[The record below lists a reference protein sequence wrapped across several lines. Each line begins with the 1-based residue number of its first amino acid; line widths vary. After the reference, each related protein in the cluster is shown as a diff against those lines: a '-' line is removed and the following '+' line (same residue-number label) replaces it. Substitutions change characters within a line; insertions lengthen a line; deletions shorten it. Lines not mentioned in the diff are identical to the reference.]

1 MPKAHFL
8 ASARYVS
15 KQGKNV
21 KAAVIDAFGPSA
33 NLQLRDVPRP
43 QITADQIL
51 VEIHAAG
58 INPIDW
64 KIGEGLMSA
73 RYGKDFPMIMG
84 FDASGVVA
92 EIGAN
97 VRGFN
102 IGDEVFAR
110 STNGPGK
117 CYAEFVALDPGTVAR
132 KPLGISHI
140 DAAAMPLAAL
150 TALNG
155 LRDVGQLR
163 AGQRVLVNGAVGG
176 VGIYAIQIA
185 KILGAHVT
193 GVCSGSNLQ
202 LARELGADETIDY
215 QRESPLQSPP
225 LYDVIYDTVGMLNHA
240 EAQQHLTADGVYLTL
255 VPAPGIEFF
264 LPGKTLRMAKGSYFL
279 VWVPTAADLQL
290 VGEWAEE
297 GKLRSVI
304 DSVYPLEQIE
314 AAHERSR
321 TLHARGKI
329 VVSIISDDG
338 E

>member
-1 MPKAHFL
+1 MPQENIDMKA
-8 ASARYVS
+8 V
-15 KQGKNV
+15 
-21 KAAVIDAFGPSA
+21 VIDAFGPSS
-33 NLQLRDVPRP
+33 NLQLRNLPRP

-51 VEIHAAG
+51 VEVHAAG

-64 KIGEGLMSA
+64 KIGEGLMST

-97 VRGFN
+97 VTGFRT
-102 IGDEVFAR
+102 GDEVYAR

-117 CYAEFVALDPGTVAR
+117 CYAEFVALDPDTIAR
-132 KPLGISHI
+132 KPVGISHI
-140 DAAAMPLAAL
+140 EAAAMPLAAL

-163 AGQRVLVNGAVGG
+163 TGQRVLINGAVGG
-176 VGIYAIQIA
+176 VGIYAVQIA
-185 KILGAHVT
+185 KILDAHVT
-193 GVCSGSNLQ
+193 GVCGGSNLQ

-215 QRESPLQSPP
+215 HRENPLARAL
-225 LYDVIYDTVGMLNHA
+225 LYDVIYDTVGTLNHE
-240 EAQQHLTADGVYLTL
+240 EARQCLTADGIYLTL

-264 LPGKTLRMAKGSYFL
+264 FPGKTLRTAKGAYFL
-279 VWVPTAADLQL
+279 VWTPTAADLQL
-290 VGEWAEE
+290 VGEWAEA
-297 GKLRSVI
+297 GKLRPVI
-304 DSVYPLEQIE
+304 DSVYPLEQIQ

-329 VVSIISDDG
+329 VVRVK
-338 E
+338 